1 MEMVK
6 IRTYDVESMPGYSDL
21 SDQGKQLWCKIANEL
36 ESRAFS
42 GSLLKEFECKK
53 AYGPGG
59 FEISDNSQPA
69 NTFTSSKEV
78 SKCFFSPIIF

>member
-6 IRTYDVESMPGYSDL
+6 IRTYDVESMPGYSEL
-21 SDQGKQLWCKIANEL
+21 SVQGKKLWCRIANEL
-36 ESRAFS
+36 ESHGFS
-42 GSLLKEFECKK
+42 GSLLKEFKCIK
-53 AYGPGG
+53 AYPSS

-69 NTFTSSKEV
+69 KTFTSGKEV